1 MAVAES
7 GADALGLNFSELSQ
21 RQVGLAMAAEV
32 SAAVAGR
39 VLRIGLFVDPQ
50 PAWVE
55 QTLERVDLDLLQFH
69 GDESAAFC
77 GAFGLPYMKAHR
89 VADRLAIDT
98 LSAAFP
104 DACCH
109 MLDAYVAG
117 QSGGT
122 GQRFDWSLWPERS
135 NLRLVLAGGLT
146 PENVA
151 EAITVTRPWAVD
163 VSGGVEGPRKG
174 FKDADR
180 LRRFVAAVRGAETS
194 GGAELPAT

>member
-1 MAVAES
+1 MVVAES
-7 GADALGLNFSELSQ
+7 GADALGLVFTELSQ

-39 VLRIGLFVDPQ
+39 LLRVGLFVDPQ

-55 QTLERVDLDLLQFH
+55 QTLEGVDLDLLQFN

-89 VADRLAIDT
+89 VADRLEIES
-98 LSAAFP
+98 LSGAFP

-109 MLDAYVAG
+109 LLDAYVAG
-117 QSGGT
+117 QPGGT
-122 GQRFDWSLWPERS
+122 GQRFDWSLWPQRS
-135 NLRLVLAGGLT
+135 NLQLVLAGGLT

-151 EAITVTRPWAVD
+151 DAIKVTQPWAVD

-174 FKDADR
+174 RKDADR
-180 LRRFVAAVRGAETS
+180 LRRFVAAVRGAD
-194 GGAELPAT
+194 